1 MNKMELIDAIA
12 KKASI
17 SKKDAKA
24 SLEAMIGEIT
34 KSLKK
39 GDKISLIGFGTFEVA
54 NRKARKGVNPRTK
67 EVIKIKATKVPKFRA
82 GKALKD
88 AVK

>member
-12 KKASI
+12 KKAQI
-17 SKKDAKA
+17 SKKDAKGA
-24 SLEAMIGEIT
+24 LEAMVTEIT
-34 KSLKK
+34 KTLKK
-39 GDKISLIGFGTFEVA
+39 KDKVSLIGFGTFEVA
-54 NRKARKGVNPRTK
+54 HRKARKGVNPRTK
-67 EVIKIKATKVPKFRA
+67 ETIKIKATNVPKFRP